1 MNKAFVKESD
11 NDDDD
16 DLPQAQA
23 LPAGSKNYM
32 TPEGYERLRGEL
44 AHLMNVERP
53 SVVQVVSWAASN
65 GDRSENGAIIST
77 ARNVCARSTAACAS

>member
-1 MNKAFVKESD
+1 
-11 NDDDD
+11 
-16 DLPQAQA
+16 
-23 LPAGSKNYM
+23 M

-53 SVVQVVSWAASN
+53 SVVQVVSWAASMATVP
-65 GDRSENGAIIST
+65 RTAIIST